1 MGLISVDTTFLI
13 DWSKPR
19 GKAKAAVRDFLAA
32 HDQDRFA
39 LCLTVLGEFA
49 AGLENPRNH
58 GLDFVRS
65 KFTTLVSDEE
75 VAMTYRDIFRFLKV
89 RGQLIGANDL
99 WIASHAVRHGVPCVT
114 RNTEEFG
121 RVPGL
126 VVLRY

>member
-13 DWSKPR
+13 DWSRPR
-19 GKAKAAVRDFLAA
+19 GRAEAAVRDFLAT
-32 HDQDRFA
+32 HKQDSFA
-39 LCLTVLGEFA
+39 LCLTTLGEFA
-49 AGLENPRNH
+49 AGLDNPRH
-58 GLDFVRS
+58 RAIAFLRS
-65 KFTTLVSDEE
+65 KFTMLASDEE
-75 VAMTYRDIFRFLKV
+75 VAMTYRDIFRFLKM

-126 VVLRY
+126 VVLSY

>member
-19 GKAKAAVRDFLAA
+19 GKAKAAVSDFLAA
-32 HDQDRFA
+32 HDQDTFA
-39 LCLTVLGEFA
+39 LCLTALGEFA
-49 AGLENPRNH
+49 AGIENPKNNA
-58 GLDFVRS
+58 LVFIRS
-65 KFTTLVSDEE
+65 KFIALTSDEE
-75 VAMTYRDIFRFLKV
+75 VAMTYRDILRFLKV

-114 RNTEEFG
+114 RNAEEFG

-126 VVLRY
+126 VVLSY